1 MLYLLVLAL
10 ANLIENKF
18 INGSVNETNNILL
31 KQERY
36 MALVHW
42 LYLRGKPL
50 IGFNNIRSYM
60 KLMVSRGFW
69 GMTVIVPVLT
79 GR

>member
-42 LYLRGKPL
+42 LYLRGTL
-50 IGFNNIRSYM
+50 NR
-60 KLMVSRGFW
+60 V
-69 GMTVIVPVLT
+69 
-79 GR
+79 